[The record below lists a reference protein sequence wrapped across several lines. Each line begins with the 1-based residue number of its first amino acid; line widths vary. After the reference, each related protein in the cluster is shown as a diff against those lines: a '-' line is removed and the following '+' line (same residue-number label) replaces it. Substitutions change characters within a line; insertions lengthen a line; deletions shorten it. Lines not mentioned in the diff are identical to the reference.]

1 MWETDE
7 IVFGSFQKTSSM
19 DAVLETKISELT
31 DRGRKNRVKATNFE
45 DGMRVMS
52 HTNNGVVIPGQ
63 LPTSGTKGTVVSV
76 KTATGD
82 VTSLDGEV
90 FVQFDGRNKIDRIP
104 ANFLRVASMKVA
116 NINDHFIVLS
126 GPNLSASF
134 LSQAGGESTL
144 VHKSTK
150 DLWSMKVSEDGSF
163 DVERLFDDNG
173 DPLKI

>member
-63 LPTSGTKGTVVSV
+63 LPTSGTK
-76 KTATGD
+76 
-82 VTSLDGEV
+82 
-90 FVQFDGRNKIDRIP
+90 
-104 ANFLRVASMKVA
+104 
-116 NINDHFIVLS
+116 
-126 GPNLSASF
+126 
-134 LSQAGGESTL
+134 
-144 VHKSTK
+144 
-150 DLWSMKVSEDGSF
+150 
-163 DVERLFDDNG
+163 
-173 DPLKI
+173 